1 MSLLDVFGYL
11 LIAITMLLAAYAVRC
26 VCRAKRTRRNPRPY
40 AMPVFSLLAFGLMKA
55 CWIAGGFV
63 DRVDYLLAVIM
74 LATDY
79 AVITSIGWL
88 LYHSTKRRTFRGF
101 V

>member
-1 MSLLDVFGYL
+1 MTIIDLFGYL
-11 LIAITMLLAAYAVRC
+11 LIALTLTLAAYSVRC
-26 VCRAKRTRRNPRPY
+26 LCRARKTGRNPRPF
-40 AMPVFSLLAFGLMKA
+40 AMPIFSLMAFALMKA

-63 DRVDYLLAVIM
+63 HLVAIQLAAVLLV
-74 LATDY
+74 TDY

-88 LYHSTKRRTFRGF
+88 LFHATKRRNYRET